1 MTFSP
6 NLKLDG
12 RTILIGKGADAA
24 RVEVTVP
31 NAEVKIQPEEIH
43 ADVRTPHL
51 LVTLRIDLTE
61 PVKQAT
67 ITVTIRPAE

>member
-1 MTFSP
+1 M
-6 NLKLDG
+6 
-12 RTILIGKGADAA
+12 
-24 RVEVTVP
+24 P

-43 ADVRTPHL
+43 EDVRTPHL
-51 LVTLRIDLTE
+51 PVPLRIDLTE